1 MSSPAQE
8 IERRSICLS
17 LAYKASNYYD
27 ALYLRTG
34 STAADNMSELAAIFE
49 EEWIKRNNST
59 IPSLESKNPR
69 QLIKH

>member
-8 IERRSICLS
+8 IDRRSICLS

-34 STAADNMSELAAIFE
+34 CTAEDNMSELAAIFE
-49 EEWIKRNNST
+49 AEWIKKNNAT
-59 IPSLESKNPR
+59 LPSLEPKNPAN
-69 QLIKH
+69 